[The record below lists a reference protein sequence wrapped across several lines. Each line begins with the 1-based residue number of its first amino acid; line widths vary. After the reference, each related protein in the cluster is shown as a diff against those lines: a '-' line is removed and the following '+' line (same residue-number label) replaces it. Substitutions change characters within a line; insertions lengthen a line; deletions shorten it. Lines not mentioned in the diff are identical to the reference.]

1 MEGEVSRAQFA
12 TARLHAFQEEKNLD
26 DMEAL
31 RLMADEE
38 RYRAWLQ
45 KQEQMEQANS
55 QQGTSNK
62 RTLPSQ
68 QNTQFKMPRKVSM
81 FDYLKE

>member
-1 MEGEVSRAQFA
+1 M
-12 TARLHAFQEEKNLD
+12 K
-26 DMEAL
+26 AL

-38 RYRAWLQ
+38 RYKAWLQ
-45 KQEQMEQANS
+45 KQDEMEQANS

-68 QNTQFKMPRKVSM
+68 QNTQFKMPRKVRM